1 MCGPGALAFSSFMIG
16 AVQSVAEYQAQED
29 QYEQN
34 KKNSIAAFED
44 RQRALN
50 HQTSQERDIAA
61 LDKFDNSLQARE
73 HRATSA
79 VAAGEAGISGLSI
92 DALMRDI
99 SGTEGRYNS
108 RVDTQTDWTVGS
120 LEQDKRTASTVAKS
134 RIDSVSKPSLLG
146 TGLKIG
152 AAGVSSYAEYD
163 KWFSKNKLNNPRRTP
178 SQHAQA
184 EWAQNYD
191 G

>member
-1 MCGPGALAFSSFMIG
+1 MCDAISMMTLGIG
-16 AVQSVAEYQAQED
+16 AVSAVAEHKAQED
-29 QYEQN
+29 QYDQN
-34 KKNSIAAFED
+34 RLNSLAAFED

-50 HQTSQERDIAA
+50 HQISQERDIAA

-73 HRATSA
+73 HRATNA

-108 RVDTQTDWTVGS
+108 RVDTQADWAVGS

-134 RIDSVSKPSLLG
+134 RIDSVSRPSLIG

-152 AAGVSSYAEYD
+152 ASGLDAYSGFKKRNS
-163 KWFSKNKLNNPRRTP
+163 
-178 SQHAQA
+178 
-184 EWAQNYD
+184 
-191 G
+191 